1 MKLINEPKPTSN
13 LNGLRWRDN
22 PTGFVPLPHYFLVK
36 ILPSLSDTELRVL
49 LIILSRTVGWKQKDT
64 CPARVRLSRV
74 ALSIATGRSN
84 TSVSQAIEG
93 LSSKGLIAIE
103 NAMGLPLLTA
113 HTRQKSPALYYRPN
127 LSLIGYF
134 EAFSVE
140 KSI

>member
-1 MKLINEPKPTSN
+1 MKPTNNQRVSDS

-36 ILPSLSDTELRVL
+36 ILPTLSDTELRVL
-49 LIILSRTVGWKQKDT
+49 LIILSRTVGWKQKNASPT
-64 CPARVRLSRV
+64 RVRLSRV

-93 LSSKGLIAIE
+93 LSGKGLIVIE
-103 NAMGLPLLTA
+103 NATGLPLLTA

-127 LSLIGYF
+127 LLLIGYF
-134 EAFSVE
+134 EATSVE
-140 KSI
+140 K